1 MQCRSPVFG
10 ILALLAGAMETHA
23 QDAPQL
29 SVIQKGYTKTMA
41 PSKVYTISIALKDGR
56 FYLGDIPTQLSGED
70 AYSIDQETFLK
81 LATPILKP
89 EIAAAVR
96 ALPASGGFVTIGA
109 LKEVSLPVSF
119 DIGEMTLS
127 FFPKAEQRPGA
138 HISLAEEDIVPP
150 EHLAPRADI
159 SGYINVTAGAQ
170 YASPDITS
178 RRGAFSPG
186 VGLASAVRVMDVV
199 VENEV
204 ASANGL
210 AMRQGTRAVYDDAGN
225 ALRYTAGDI
234 TPATTG
240 LQNGGSFLGVS
251 VQKSYDKL
259 QPQKNIR
266 PTGQRSFRLE
276 RPSEVDVL
284 INGQVVRRLEMA
296 PGDHDISELPLRSG
310 ENNITLEITDD
321 TGKRTSLNFSQ
332 FYDYSLLTPG
342 VSDWGFS
349 AGYKSTSGLTGI
361 QYSWSEPAAT
371 GYYRLGLTD
380 ELTGTA
386 HFQLGTRSAMG
397 GFMAISPTWLGRVA
411 AELAASK
418 SWNGGAGFAAA
429 LTYTPEALL
438 KLWKFPGR
446 LQVAAE
452 YRSIDF
458 APIFSTSSVLEGFSL
473 NGFYT
478 LELPDDFALSLS
490 GNAVAGSA
498 FSSSRVG
505 GGVTLSKSV
514 RPNVNWA
521 LSLSRD
527 NTTNK
532 AGENQSSWTVMGRL
546 NIRAGRDTEVAL
558 TQDGLHGSSIL
569 GVSTAGETEDGRY
582 AIKADIE
589 KIPRAVTGADPENR
603 VDFSAAYSDT
613 QIDIAAS
620 RSRQV
625 YGLNR
630 DVVSDIS
637 TVSASGAIAFA
648 DGHVAFG
655 RTVTDSFAIVAP
667 HESLA
672 DATLR
677 IRAGDAP
684 SRAASGILGPALVS
698 DLPSYAHSQLPLEA
712 DGAPEG
718 YDLGSG
724 VFDVQP
730 VYKSGYVLKAG
741 SDYSV
746 MAVGNLEAEGKPL
759 ALLSGL
765 AKEEG
770 VSDPHKVA
778 LFTNSGGRFSIE
790 GLKPGRWRIEMLSE
804 TPQCFELTVPE
815 KTMGIYDAGVVAER
829 CAA

>member
-1 MQCRSPVFG
+1 MQKNQGSG
-10 ILALLAGAMETHA
+10 HTMIA
-23 QDAPQL
+23 
-29 SVIQKGYTKTMA
+29 SKT
-41 PSKVYTISIALKDGR
+41 YTISLALKEGR
-56 FYLGDIPTQLSGED
+56 FYLGDIPTQLFGED
-70 AYSIDQETFLK
+70 AYSLDQETFLK
-81 LATPILKP
+81 LAAPILKP

-96 ALPASGGFVTIGA
+96 ALPASGGFVSLQA
-109 LKEVSLPVSF
+109 LKEAGLPVSF

-138 HISLAEEDIVPP
+138 HISLAEEQIVPP
-150 EHLAPRADI
+150 EHLAPRANF
-159 SGYINVTAGAQ
+159 SGYVNITAGAQ
-170 YASPDITS
+170 YTSPDITS
-178 RRGAFSPG
+178 KRGAFSPG
-186 VGLASAVRVMDVV
+186 IGLAFAVRVMGVV

-204 ASANGL
+204 ASSNGL
-210 AMRQGTRAVYDDAGN
+210 AMRQGTRAVYDDVGN

-240 LQNGGSFLGVS
+240 MQNGGSFLGVS

-266 PTGQRSFRLE
+266 PTGHRSFRLE
-276 RPSEVDVL
+276 RPSEVDIL

-296 PGDHDISELPLRSG
+296 PGDHDISELPLRTG

-321 TGKRTSLNFSQ
+321 TGKRTSFNFSQ
-332 FYDYSLLTPG
+332 FYDYALLTPG

-349 AGYKSTSGLTGI
+349 AGYRSGSGLTGL
-361 QYSWSEPAAT
+361 QYYWSEPAAT
-371 GYYRLGLTD
+371 GYYRLGLTED
-380 ELTGTA
+380 LTGTA
-386 HFQLGTRSAMG
+386 HLQLGSRSAMG
-397 GFMAISPTWLGRVA
+397 GFMVISPTWLGRVA

-418 SWNGGAGFAAA
+418 SWHGGEGFAAA

-438 KLWKFPGR
+438 KRWEVPGR
-446 LQVAAE
+446 FQVGAE
-452 YRSIDF
+452 YRSADF
-458 APIFSTSSVLEGFSL
+458 APIFSTSSALEGFSL

-490 GNAVAGSA
+490 LNAVAGSA

-514 RPNVNWA
+514 RPNLNWA
-521 LSLSRD
+521 VSLSRD
-527 NTTNK
+527 NTTNL
-532 AGENQSSWTVMGRL
+532 AGEYQSSWTVMGRL
-546 NIRAGRDTEVAL
+546 NIRAGRDTEIAF

-569 GVSTAGETEDGRY
+569 GISTAGETENGHY
-582 AIKADIE
+582 AVKADIE
-589 KIPRAVTGADPENR
+589 KIPHAVTGSDPENK

-613 QIDIAAS
+613 RFDIAAS

-630 DVVSDIS
+630 DVASDVS

-655 RTVTDSFAIVAP
+655 RAVTDSFAIVAP
-667 HESLA
+667 HKSLA

-677 IRAGDAP
+677 IKAGDAP
-684 SRAASGILGPALVS
+684 SRAVSGTLGPALVS

-730 VYKSGYVLKAG
+730 AYKSGYVLKAG

-746 MAVGNLEAEGKPL
+746 MAVGNLEMNGQPL

-770 VSDPHKVA
+770 VAQPRKVA

-790 GLKPGRWRIEMLSE
+790 GLKPGRWRIEMLGE

-815 KTMGIYDAGVVAER
+815 KTMGIYDAGAVTQR

>member
-1 MQCRSPVFG
+1 MT
-10 ILALLAGAMETHA
+10 A
-23 QDAPQL
+23 
-29 SVIQKGYTKTMA
+29 TKI
-41 PSKVYTISIALKDGR
+41 YTISLALKDGR
-56 FYLGDIPTQLSGED
+56 FHLGDIPTQLSGED

-96 ALPASGGFVTIGA
+96 ALPASGGFVTLQA
-109 LKEVSLPVSF
+109 LKEAGLPVSF

-127 FFPKAEQRPGA
+127 FFPKADQRPGA
-138 HISLAEEDIVPP
+138 HISLAEEQIVPP

-159 SGYINVTAGAQ
+159 SGYVNISAGAQ
-170 YASPDITS
+170 YTSPDITS
-178 RRGAFSPG
+178 KRGTLSPG
-186 VGLASAVRVMDVV
+186 FGVASAVRVMGIV
-199 VENEV
+199 VENEF

-225 ALRYTAGDI
+225 ALRYMAGDI

-240 LQNGGSFLGVS
+240 MQNGGSFFGVS

-276 RPSEVDVL
+276 RPSEVDIL

-332 FYDYSLLTPG
+332 FYEYDLLAPG

-349 AGYKSTSGLTGI
+349 AGYKSSSGLTGM
-361 QYSWSEPAAT
+361 QYSWSAPAAT
-371 GYYRLGLTD
+371 GYYRLGLTED
-380 ELTGTA
+380 LTGTA
-386 HFQLGTRSAMG
+386 HLQLNAQSAMG
-397 GFMAISPTWLGRVA
+397 GLMVISPTWFGRVA
-411 AELAASK
+411 AELAVSK
-418 SWNGGAGFAAA
+418 SWNGGEGFAGA

-438 KLWKFPGR
+438 KRWEVPGR
-446 LQVAAE
+446 IQVAAE
-452 YRSIDF
+452 YRSADF
-458 APIFSTSSVLEGFSL
+458 APIFSTSSALEGLSL

-478 LELPDDFALSLS
+478 LELPDDYALSLS
-490 GNAVAGSA
+490 ANAVAGSA

-514 RPNVNWA
+514 RPNLNWA

-527 NTTNK
+527 STSDTYG
-532 AGENQSSWTVMGRL
+532 ASQSSWTVMGRL
-546 NIRAGRDTEVAL
+546 NIRATRDTEISF
-558 TQDGLHGSSIL
+558 TQDGINGSSIL
-569 GVSTAGETEDGRY
+569 GVSTSGETENGRY
-582 AIKADIE
+582 AVKADIE
-589 KIPRAVTGADPENR
+589 KIPSAVTGSDPENR

-613 QIDIAAS
+613 RFEIAAS

-637 TVSASGAIAFA
+637 TVSASGAVAFA

-655 RTVTDSFAIVAP
+655 RTVTDSFAIIAP
-667 HESLA
+667 HQSLA

-677 IRAGDAP
+677 IKAGDTP
-684 SRAASGILGPALVS
+684 SRAASDILGPALVS
-698 DLPSYAHSQLPLEA
+698 DLPSYAHSQLPIEA

-746 MAVGNLEAEGKPL
+746 MAVGNLEANGQPL

-770 VSDPHKVA
+770 VSDPRKVA

-790 GLKPGRWRIEMLSE
+790 GLKPGRWRIEMLGD
-804 TPQCFELTVPE
+804 TTQCFQLTVPE
-815 KTMGIYDAGVVAER
+815 KAMGIYDAGAVTER